1 MNFKNYTEIK
11 DAEYV
16 HFGAATGLSESIWK
30 RVTPDGQEEPMFKL
44 IYVNYKSI
52 SSSKKAWGWVK
63 IVGNKRIN
71 TANISKMLKGR
82 DPLDLWTR
90 EQYEEFMF
98 TELI

>member
-16 HFGAATGLSESIWK
+16 HFGVVTGLVESIWK
-30 RVTPDGQEEPMFKL
+30 RVTPDGQEEPMFQL
-44 IYVNYKSI
+44 IYVNRTKRG
-52 SSSKKAWGWVK
+52 GWVRSYG
-63 IVGNKRIN
+63 GNTSSTFTVQQMSRE
-71 TANISKMLKGR
+71 R

-90 EQYEEFMF
+90 KQYEEFMF